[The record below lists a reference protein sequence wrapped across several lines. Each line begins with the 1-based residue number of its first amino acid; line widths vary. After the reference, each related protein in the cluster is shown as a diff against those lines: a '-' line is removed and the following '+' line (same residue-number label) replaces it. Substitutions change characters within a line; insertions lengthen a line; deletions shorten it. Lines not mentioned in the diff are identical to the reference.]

1 MILARALVL
10 VILVATTASSAFAAT
25 GATWLGSDAITRIAR
40 DWLLERMGPN
50 VDPSAVEL
58 AGMPRELLLPAGDVA
73 FAPRLQS
80 GSVET
85 GAVTVLVEA
94 VVTDPRGG
102 HTTRSAT
109 VSFRVNPLRDTVVT
123 VRELGRRAVI
133 TAGDVRVER
142 RALSRLPVNAVHD
155 PNDVIGREVTRPL
168 APGEVVTAQSVT
180 APLIIRR
187 GSVVSVVVEGSNFK
201 IVARG
206 VAVDDGAHG
215 APIRV
220 LNAASRREVV
230 GRVEDERTVRIPF

>member
-80 GSVET
+80 GSVEA

-94 VVTDPRGG
+94 
-102 HTTRSAT
+102 
-109 VSFRVNPLRDTVVT
+109 VVT

-155 PNDVIGREVTRPL
+155 SNDVIGREVTRPL

-206 VAVDDGAHG
+206 VAVEDGAHG